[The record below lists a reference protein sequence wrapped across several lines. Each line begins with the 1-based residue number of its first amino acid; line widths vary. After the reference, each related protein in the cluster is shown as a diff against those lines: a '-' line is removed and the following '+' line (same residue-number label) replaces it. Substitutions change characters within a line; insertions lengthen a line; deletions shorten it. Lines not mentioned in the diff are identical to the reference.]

1 MVSEVARVARPGR
14 EGGFGMSEQ
23 QSEAGAGWVMFAGII
38 LITVGVFQA
47 FAGLVGILEDEI
59 LVVTPD
65 YLVQLDATTWGWVHM
80 IIGLIV
86 LAAGFGIFAGNVLAR
101 TVGVFVAI
109 GSMISM
115 FFWLPWYPVWAIIII
130 ALDITIIWALTVHG
144 RVLSNR

>member
-1 MVSEVARVARPGR
+1 
-14 EGGFGMSEQ
+14 MSEQ
-23 QSEAGAGWVMFAGII
+23 HNEAGAGWVTFAGII
-38 LITVGVFQA
+38 LITVGIFQA

-86 LAAGFGIFAGNVLAR
+86 VAAGFGIFSGNVLAR
-101 TVGVFVAI
+101 TVGVFAAV

-115 FFWLPWYPVWAIIII
+115 FFWLPWYPVWAIIVI
-130 ALDITIIWALTVHG
+130 AMDIAIIWALTVHG
-144 RVLSNR
+144 RVLADR

>member
-1 MVSEVARVARPGR
+1 
-14 EGGFGMSEQ
+14 MSEQ
-23 QSEAGAGWVMFAGII
+23 RSEAGAGWVTFAGII
-38 LITVGVFQA
+38 LITVGIFQA

-86 LAAGFGIFAGNVLAR
+86 VAAGFGIFSGNVLAR
-101 TVGVFVAI
+101 TVGVFAAV

-115 FFWLPWYPVWAIIII
+115 FFWLPWYPVWAIIVISMNI
-130 ALDITIIWALTVHG
+130 AIIWALTVHG
-144 RVLSNR
+144 RVLADR

>member
-1 MVSEVARVARPGR
+1 
-14 EGGFGMSEQ
+14 MSEQ
-23 QSEAGAGWVMFAGII
+23 RSEAGSGWVAFAGTI
-38 LITVGVFQA
+38 LIVVGIFQA

-86 LAAGFGIFAGNVLAR
+86 VASGFGIFSGNVLAR

-109 GSMISM
+109 GSMLSM
-115 FFWLPWYPVWAIIII
+115 FFWLPWYPVWAIVII
-130 ALDITIIWALTVHG
+130 ALDVAIIWALTVHG
-144 RVLSNR
+144 RVLADRT

>member
-1 MVSEVARVARPGR
+1 
-14 EGGFGMSEQ
+14 MSEQ
-23 QSEAGAGWVMFAGII
+23 PQEAGAGWVMFAGIM
-38 LITVGVFQA
+38 LIAIGIFQA

-65 YLVQLDATTWGWVHM
+65 YLVQLDATTWGWIHM

-86 LAAGFGIFAGNVLAR
+86 LASGFGIFSGNVLAR

-115 FFWLPWYPVWAIIII
+115 FFWLPWYPVWAIIVI
-130 ALDITIIWALTVHG
+130 ALDITVIWALTVHG

>member
-1 MVSEVARVARPGR
+1 
-14 EGGFGMSEQ
+14 MSEQ
-23 QSEAGAGWVMFAGII
+23 HSEAGAGWVTFAGII

-86 LAAGFGIFAGNVLAR
+86 VAAGFGIFSGNVLAR
-101 TVGVFVAI
+101 TVGVFAAV

-115 FFWLPWYPVWAIIII
+115 FFWLPWYPVWAIIVI
-130 ALDITIIWALTVHG
+130 AMDIAIIWALTVHG
-144 RVLSNR
+144 RVLANR